1 MMRFVLRRILYMIP
15 TMIIIS
21 MIAFAIIQLP
31 PGDFMTSVLAG
42 LAATGETLDST
53 MVEALREQYGLGQP
67 IYVQYY
73 KWISGIV
80 LHGDFGLSFEWNRPV
95 SEMIWEKLGLTFFI
109 SFVTLIFIWGIS
121 IPIGIYSA
129 VKQYSFGDYLF
140 TFFGFIGLATPNF
153 VVALLL
159 MYFSFA
165 VLGQSVGGLYSPEFI
180 EAPWSM
186 AKFVDL
192 MQHIW
197 IPVIVIGTSGMA
209 TLIRIMRA
217 NLLDELYKPYVTTCR
232 AKGMKEWRLILAYPV
247 RIALNPLVSTLGW
260 VLPTLV
266 SGAIIVS
273 VVLNLPTT
281 GPLLLKALVAQDM
294 YLAGSIILL
303 LSVLTLIGTLIS
315 DILLALLDPRIRYQ

>member
-1 MMRFVLRRILYMIP
+1 MIP